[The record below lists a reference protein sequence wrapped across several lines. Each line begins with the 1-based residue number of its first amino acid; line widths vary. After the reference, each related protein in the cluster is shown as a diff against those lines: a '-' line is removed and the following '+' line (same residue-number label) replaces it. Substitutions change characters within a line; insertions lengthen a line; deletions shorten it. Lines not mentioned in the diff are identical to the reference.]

1 MKRSILI
8 LLATLMVCGLCSPAW
23 ATTWYAQGSTVN
35 IDAFTSYKST
45 VWNDAA
51 NGSVSYPITC
61 KTTGGV
67 PISGVQVMISTD
79 SAGTNMIRGPLWS
92 DDNGVVNGLLLD
104 PGTYYAWRSKAGYS
118 FTNPHAITVP

>member
-8 LLATLMVCGLCSPAW
+8 PILLAALMVCGLCSPAW

-51 NGSVSYPITC
+51 NGS
-61 KTTGGV
+61 GNW
-67 PISGVQVMISTD
+67 M
-79 SAGTNMIRGPLWS
+79 
-92 DDNGVVNGLLLD
+92 VNGLLLD